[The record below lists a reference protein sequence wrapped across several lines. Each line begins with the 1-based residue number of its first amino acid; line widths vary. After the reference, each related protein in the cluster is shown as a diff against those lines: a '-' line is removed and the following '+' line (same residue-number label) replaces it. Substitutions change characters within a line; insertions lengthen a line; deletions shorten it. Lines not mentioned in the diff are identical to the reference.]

1 MTDLR
6 TTLHRALAAVDA
18 DHRAVLPGWR
28 RLLER
33 VLRGDERLTPEQR
46 AALLGV
52 PTRRQAL
59 RLGGTALAGATLLAA
74 CGGDDDDDAAP
85 PETPD
90 DNDDRDAATD
100 DVETGADRDVVLVN
114 TALSLEVLAV
124 DTYQVLLESPLV
136 TSATTIDVATVFQS
150 HHAQHREALAPLVEA
165 AGGEPFLTANPVV
178 KAAFVDPQIFNATA
192 EADLVRLAW
201 DLEQAAAQTYV
212 HAATALSTAAL
223 RSTVMT
229 ISGVEAR
236 HGAVLDLLAELGK
249 EEQAFYPADS
259 PLPSDAIVPR

>member
-1 MTDLR
+1 MPHPR

-18 DHRAVLPGWR
+18 DHHAALPVWR

-33 VLRGDERLTPEQR
+33 VLRGEEPLTPAQR
-46 AALLGV
+46 AELLGV
-52 PTRRQAL
+52 PTRRRAI
-59 RLGGTALAGATLLAA
+59 RIGGTALAGAAVLAA

-90 DNDDRDAATD
+90 DGDDRDGSAEE
-100 DVETGADRDVVLVN
+100 VETDADRDVVLVN

-150 HHAQHREALAPLVEA
+150 HHAQHREALVPLVEA
-165 AGGEPFLTANPVV
+165 AGAEPFLTANPVV
-178 KAAFVDPQIFNATA
+178 KAAFVDPQIFNAAA

-212 HAATALSTAAL
+212 HAATALSTAAQ

-236 HGAVLDLLAELGK
+236 HAAILDLLGELAK
-249 EEQAFYPADS
+249 EEQAVYPADS